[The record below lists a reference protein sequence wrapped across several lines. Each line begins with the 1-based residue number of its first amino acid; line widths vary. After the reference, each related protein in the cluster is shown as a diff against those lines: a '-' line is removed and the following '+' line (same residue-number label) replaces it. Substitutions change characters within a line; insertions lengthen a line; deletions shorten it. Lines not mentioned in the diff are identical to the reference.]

1 MKFLSSRKAIVE
13 NNSCLI
19 EFKKQL
25 FIKTKKKNALNVA
38 GVGVF
43 VIELKIGKK
52 ENGKM
57 YYKKETVSDELFR
70 NIYSVLCCSYYT
82 LGLFQMFGRPPY
94 LNSVGKNLGVV
105 TMLRQS
111 SRNTWTM

>member
-82 LGLFQMFGRPPY
+82 LGLFQMKSLY
-94 LNSVGKNLGVV
+94 LLLSLVFISQFRIDTRKF
-105 TMLRQS
+105 
-111 SRNTWTM
+111 

>member
-1 MKFLSSRKAIVE
+1 M
-13 NNSCLI
+13 
-19 EFKKQL
+19 
-25 FIKTKKKNALNVA
+25 LNVA

-70 NIYSVLCCSYYT
+70 NIYSVLCCSY
-82 LGLFQMFGRPPY
+82 FGII
-94 LNSVGKNLGVV
+94 SKSNL
-105 TMLRQS
+105 TIDTR
-111 SRNTWTM
+111 